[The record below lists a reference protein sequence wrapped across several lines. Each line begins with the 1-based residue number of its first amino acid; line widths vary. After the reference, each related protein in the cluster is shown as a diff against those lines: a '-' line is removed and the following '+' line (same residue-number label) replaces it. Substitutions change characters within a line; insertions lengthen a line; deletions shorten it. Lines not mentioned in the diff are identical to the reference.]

1 MLFNSGIFLLFFP
14 IVVLGYFLLPKK
26 AKNFW
31 LLVSSY
37 YFYMSWNAVYGLLLL
52 GCTAVTFFAAVGIE
66 NIRLGEEGDHGR
78 FCYVMDP
85 SGIILYFCFLMQI
98 PGIFLCIKR
107 TGRCAVLLRRI

>member
-37 YFYMSWNAVYGLLLL
+37 YFYMRFAWN
-52 GCTAVTFFAAVGIE
+52 I
-66 NIRLGEEGDHGR
+66 
-78 FCYVMDP
+78 
-85 SGIILYFCFLMQI
+85 
-98 PGIFLCIKR
+98 
-107 TGRCAVLLRRI
+107 

>member
-37 YFYMSWNAVYGLLLL
+37 YFYMSWNAVYGLLLF
-52 GCTAVTFFAAVGIE
+52 GCTAGGKKSRAEKNRRHRPRRGQYGLRPGSLREIDGKKAFYPLVG
-66 NIRLGEEGDHGR
+66 HR
-78 FCYVMDP
+78 FR
-85 SGIILYFCFLMQI
+85 G
-98 PGIFLCIKR
+98 
-107 TGRCAVLLRRI
+107 TGVF